1 MGKLAFVFSGQGA
14 QYEGM
19 GAELCRR
26 SAAARRVF
34 DTADGVREGTS
45 KQCFT
50 AGKEALAVT
59 ANTQPCVFCVDL
71 AAAMSLREAGVTPDA
86 VAGFS
91 LGEIAALTF
100 AGVFTL
106 QGGFAFVCR
115 RAYVMQRAAEKS
127 GGGMMAV
134 LGLPDERVERL
145 CEGFEKVYP
154 VNYNCPGQLV
164 VAGDRDELSV
174 FREAVRAAGGKAV
187 PLPVGGGFHSPFMD
201 EAAQE
206 IAVELAA
213 FALEPPEV
221 PVYANSTALPYG
233 GDMKALLSRQV
244 NSPVLW
250 RRTIEQMVADRID
263 TFVET
268 GPGKTLCGLIKKTA
282 PGATVYNVE
291 DEASLVAALAAL
303 CKGERQC

>member
-1 MGKLAFVFSGQGA
+1 
-14 QYEGM
+14 
-19 GAELCRR
+19 
-26 SAAARRVF
+26 
-34 DTADGVREGTS
+34 
-45 KQCFT
+45 
-50 AGKEALAVT
+50 
-59 ANTQPCVFCVDL
+59 
-71 AAAMSLREAGVTPDA
+71 
-86 VAGFS
+86 
-91 LGEIAALTF
+91 
-100 AGVFTL
+100 
-106 QGGFAFVCR
+106 
-115 RAYVMQRAAEKS
+115 
-127 GGGMMAV
+127 MAV
-134 LGLPDERVERL
+134 LGLPDERAEGL

-164 VAGDRDELSV
+164 VAGERDELSV
-174 FREAVRAAGGKAV
+174 FREAVRAAGGKGV

-206 IAVELAA
+206 IALELAA

-250 RRTIEQMVADRID
+250 RRTIEQMVADGID